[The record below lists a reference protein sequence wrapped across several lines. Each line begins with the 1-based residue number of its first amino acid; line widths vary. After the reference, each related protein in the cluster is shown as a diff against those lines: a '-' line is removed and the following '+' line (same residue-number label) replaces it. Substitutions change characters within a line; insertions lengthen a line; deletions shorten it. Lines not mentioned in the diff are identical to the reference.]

1 MHKKIP
7 AAGMIGLTSL
17 VLILG
22 VGAGVRMSIVRAEP
36 QDMGMRSRGMGGPSM
51 RDPGMYAPG
60 PPRDERAYRSPFD
73 LAFSPD
79 GRLLAV
85 SDRTA
90 RCLYVFDARTNDLAR
105 TIPLRGRPSG
115 LAWAS
120 PDKVA
125 VCEYDAGTVAEV
137 DATTGQVSRRFFV
150 GPKPIGVGIAVRK
163 GLLVVCDFGL
173 HTVSIV
179 DLKTAALRAS
189 VPAGRYPHCVAIT
202 PDERTAVI
210 ANLLPSGSA
219 AEHASTSLVS
229 LIDLDGGTK
238 IADVPLP
245 DNSANV
251 RQVRISPDGRWAYLV
266 HTRGR
271 TMLPTTQLDRGWVN
285 TNAMS
290 IIDLAAGSEKGRSGL
305 YSSTKS
311 PGSISLKN
319 RDDGTSDTRPGFEG
333 EESKKEI
340 LPPQSRPDLPFSDPP
355 RATPELYATVLLDTV
370 TEGAADP
377 WGIALSPDGTA
388 AWISLAGAH
397 QIARIELAR
406 LHDLLGGRGDQGPK
420 PDSTATDATTI
431 WREIQE
437 DPTKR
442 AQLSYHLSALYA
454 AGLMSRTPI
463 AAQGPR
469 SIAISPDGGQL
480 VVASYFS
487 GEVLV
492 VDPNRCQIVKRIGL
506 GPQPAPDVV
515 RHGEF
520 VFHDGR
526 HSFQSWLS
534 CASCH
539 PDGRA
544 DGMNWDLLN
553 DGIGNPK
560 NTHSLLWSHRTP
572 PLMSLG
578 IRENM
583 EEATQKGFQFIQFR
597 EVEEGDLNAVRAYL
611 RSLEPE
617 PSPHLV
623 NGSLSDKA
631 RKGRQIFESHQVGCS
646 ACHPAPLFTTLKTYD
661 VGTRS
666 TLDRSGAFDTPTLVE
681 PWRTAPYLHDGS
693 AVALKDVMT
702 TKNPGDKHGRTSHL
716 SEEEI
721 DALVEYLLSL

>member
-1 MHKKIP
+1 
-7 AAGMIGLTSL
+7 
-17 VLILG
+17 
-22 VGAGVRMSIVRAEP
+22 
-36 QDMGMRSRGMGGPSM
+36 
-51 RDPGMYAPG
+51 MYAPAPG
-60 PPRDERAYRSPFD
+60 PPRQERAYRSPFD

-79 GRLLAV
+79 GRLMAV

-90 RCLYVFDARTNDLAR
+90 RCLYVFDAGTGDLAK
-105 TIPLRGRPSG
+105 TVPLRGRPTG
-115 LAWAS
+115 LAWESAG
-120 PDKVA
+120 KVV

-137 DATTGQVSRRFFV
+137 DADTGQVSRRFFV
-150 GPKPIGVGIAVRK
+150 GPKPLGAAVAPNK

-179 DLKTAALRAS
+179 DLKTAAVRAT
-189 VPAGRYPHCVAIT
+189 VPAGKHPYFVAIT
-202 PDERTAVI
+202 PDERTAVV

-219 AEHASTSLVS
+219 AEHTSTAVVS

-238 IADVPLP
+238 IADIPLP

-285 TNAMS
+285 TNALS
-290 IIDLAAGSEKGRSGL
+290 IIDLETRVAHA
-305 YSSTKS
+305 S
-311 PGSISLKN
+311 P
-319 RDDGTSDTRPGFEG
+319 
-333 EESKKEI
+333 
-340 LPPQSRPDLPFSDPP
+340 
-355 RATPELYATVLLDTV
+355 LLDTV

-377 WGIALSPDGTA
+377 WGLALSPDGRTA
-388 AWISLAGAH
+388 WVSIAGAH
-397 QIARIELAR
+397 QIARIELGR
-406 LHDLLGGRGDQGPK
+406 LHDLLAGRPEKSEISNLKSQIGDA
-420 PDSTATDATTI
+420 SAI
-431 WREIQE
+431 WRQIRE
-437 DPTKR
+437 DPAKR
-442 AQLSYHLSALYA
+442 EQLSYHLSALYA
-454 AGLMSRTPI
+454 AGLISRVPI
-463 AAQGPR
+463 AAKGPR
-469 SIAISPDGGQL
+469 SLALSPDGKQL
-480 VVASYFS
+480 MVASYFS

-492 VDPNRCQIVKRIGL
+492 LDPNRCQVLKRIGL
-506 GPQPAPDVV
+506 GPQPAPDAV

-544 DGMNWDLLN
+544 DGLNWDLLN
-553 DGIGNPK
+553 DGVGNPK
-560 NTHSLLWSHRTP
+560 NAHSLLWSHRTP

-597 EVEEGDLNAVRAYL
+597 EIEEGDLNAVRAYL
-611 RSLEPE
+611 RSMEPE
-617 PSPHLV
+617 PSPYMV
-623 NGSLSDKA
+623 NGELSDKA
-631 RKGRQIFESHQVGCS
+631 RKGRAVFEDAEVGCS
-646 ACHPAPLFTTLKTYD
+646 ACHPAPLFTSLKTHD

-666 TLDRSGAFDTPTLVE
+666 ALDRSSEFDTPACVE
-681 PWRTAPYLHDGS
+681 LWRTGPYLHDGS
-693 AVALKDVMT
+693 AVTLKEVVT
-702 TKNPGDKHGRTSHL
+702 TKNPNNKHGRTSHL